1 MNDYKISVV
10 VRTYNEEKHLGELLD
25 KLESQTYTNY
35 EVVVV
40 DSESTDNTREI
51 ALQHQANVVS
61 IRKSDFNYSYSSNV
75 GVANATGDVVCFL
88 SGHSVPVKDT
98 YLQDMCDVFNA
109 NPTIGGCYGDV
120 VALPDGS
127 WVEKVFN
134 QLGYLKN
141 KIRGKER
148 GMVLESVIHPGIF
161 SCSNAAARRDLLIK
175 YPFVEELGDGGEDIE
190 VAYRMIQDGFFV
202 AQVPELLVMHSHGI
216 GLIPFLRQY
225 KNWKKMYQDVCSYI
239 SLCPKR

>member
-1 MNDYKISVV
+1 MTDYKISVV
-10 VRTYNEEKHLGELLD
+10 VRTYNEEKHFGELLD

-40 DSESTDNTREI
+40 DSESTDKTREI

-75 GVANATGDVVCFL
+75 GVASATGDIVCFL

-98 YLQDMCDVFNA
+98 YLQDVCDVFNT

-127 WVEKVFN
+127 WVEKMFN

-141 KIRGKER
+141 KIRGK
-148 GMVLESVIHPGIF
+148 GKGIVLENSIHPGIF
-161 SCSNAAARRDLLIK
+161 SCSNAAARRDLLLK
-175 YPFVEELGDGGEDIE
+175 HPFVEELGAGGEDIE
-190 VAYRMIQDGFFV
+190 VAYRMIKDGFFV

-225 KNWKKMYQDVCSYI
+225 ANWKRMYQNVLSYI
-239 SLCPKR
+239 RKN